1 MDQEARQAGRSTSHL
16 LASANRILALVSD
29 SFDLERAEQ
38 ALSPVFVHAAILE
51 AQTLIAE
58 AEQEIKPLELPLVA
72 ARATSSSTAELSPA
86 EVETAA
92 FEPDAE
98 QEDSLTPMPF
108 HFLAPMAAN
117 PAKLSEATS
126 SEATASNYEQF
137 AQRFISEGPVK
148 REGNQETTAE
158 RSQEDLAENY
168 RRRTQR

>member
-1 MDQEARQAGRSTSHL
+1 MDHEARQAGRSTSHL

-51 AQTLIAE
+51 AQTLISE
-58 AEQEIKPLELPLVA
+58 AEQEIRPLELPLVA
-72 ARATSSSTAELSPA
+72 ARATSSSKAEMSPA
-86 EVETAA
+86 EVKTAA
-92 FEPDAE
+92 FEQDAE
-98 QEDSLTPMPF
+98 QEDSSTPMPF

-117 PAKLSEATS
+117 PTELSAAIS

-137 AQRFISEGPVK
+137 AQRFVSEGPVK
-148 REGNQETTAE
+148 REGDQESAGE
-158 RSQEDLAENY
+158 RAKEALAENY